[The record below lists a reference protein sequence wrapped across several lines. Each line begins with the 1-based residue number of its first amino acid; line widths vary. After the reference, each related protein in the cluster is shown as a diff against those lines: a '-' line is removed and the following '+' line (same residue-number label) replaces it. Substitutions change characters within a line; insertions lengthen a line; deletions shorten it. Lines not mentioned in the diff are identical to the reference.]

1 MHLLLFGQTLQGFQD
16 AVCTRIHRD
25 RGAIAPGDDS
35 VLIDDEE
42 RALRNS
48 LRASVR
54 AAPRRYRLLG
64 TIPFFF
70 FAPRNP
76 AVVLSLLDLTFSNSF
91 LDSDMTSASLALTR
105 CLISRSS
112 PVSGMSSP
120 PQQRELMIFVRCLL
134 RTRPCPCWQSLSGFC
149 VPALDIDS
157 SYLDGLTTDAVPSVK
172 FRPGFIMWFL
182 AKLGE
187 CSAQPLRFLHLVSL
201 EVVAH
206 FIDALAI
213 CRGVSIR
220 EKV

>member
-1 MHLLLFGQTLQGFQD
+1 
-16 AVCTRIHRD
+16 
-25 RGAIAPGDDS
+25 
-35 VLIDDEE
+35 
-42 RALRNS
+42 
-48 LRASVR
+48 
-54 AAPRRYRLLG
+54 
-64 TIPFFF
+64 
-70 FAPRNP
+70 
-76 AVVLSLLDLTFSNSF
+76 